1 MKTITISHP
10 VKEISITE
18 KINTQDRRSESQIR
32 ARWKQRYG
40 KLYDRCEITVYEVVK
55 EITPVKEQT
64 FKRPPAIYTNKNFNA
79 A

>member
-10 VKEISITE
+10 FKEISITE

-40 KLYDRCEITVYEVVK
+40 KLYDHCEITVYEVKK
-55 EITPVKEQT
+55 EIIPAKEHQI
-64 FKRPPAIYTNKNFNA
+64 KRPPAIYTNKNFNA